1 MMQLHEV
8 SSKADLLRFLAAL
21 RKDLVTNKE
30 NWENPTLDMYLE
42 AMQSWIQVMD
52 GYYSDTYQTIPE
64 QTWKILAD
72 ILYAAKIHE

>member
-1 MMQLHEV
+1 MQLHEV